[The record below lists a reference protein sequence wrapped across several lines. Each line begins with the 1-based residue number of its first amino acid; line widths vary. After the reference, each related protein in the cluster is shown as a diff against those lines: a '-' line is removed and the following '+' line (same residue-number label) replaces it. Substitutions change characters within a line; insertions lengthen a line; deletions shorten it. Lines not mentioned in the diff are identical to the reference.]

1 MHWEK
6 EADNIRIM
14 PPDDPMYF
22 KTNPITNERAHPSIP
37 FFFIDYATTTK
48 ISKKKQ
54 SVKGKND

>member
-37 FFFIDYATTTK
+37 FFFIDYGRFEI
-48 ISKKKQ
+48 IST
-54 SVKGKND
+54 S

>member
-37 FFFIDYATTTK
+37 FFFIDY
-48 ISKKKQ
+48 
-54 SVKGKND
+54 GRFKNNFNKLI